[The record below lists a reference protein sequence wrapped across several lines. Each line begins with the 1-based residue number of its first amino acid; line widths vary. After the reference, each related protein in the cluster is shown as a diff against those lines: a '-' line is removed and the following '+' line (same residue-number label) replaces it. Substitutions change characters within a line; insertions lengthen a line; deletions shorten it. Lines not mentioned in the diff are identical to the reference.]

1 MAGLAGS
8 NFIKT
13 TLITLSI
20 LVGACNNEKDL
31 RSNEDG
37 PSNVEEVNVMKLYTR
52 HCVDCHGENGDLGLM
67 GAKSLVTSTMP
78 ISERIELITHGSKN
92 GKMNPF
98 GVEHYGDLNTIEI
111 EALAHFLET
120 LRH

>member
-1 MAGLAGS
+1 
-8 NFIKT
+8 
-13 TLITLSI
+13 
-20 LVGACNNEKDL
+20 
-31 RSNEDG
+31 
-37 PSNVEEVNVMKLYTR
+37 
-52 HCVDCHGENGDLGLM
+52 M
-67 GAKSLVTSTMP
+67 GAKSLVTSTIT

>member
-1 MAGLAGS
+1 MADLAGS

-13 TLITLSI
+13 TIVTLS
-20 LVGACNNEKDL
+20 LLAGACNNEKN
-31 RSNEDG
+31 SISTEVG
-37 PSNVEEVNVMKLYTR
+37 PTTLEEVNVLKLYIR

-67 GAKSLVTSTMP
+67 GAKSLVTSAMP

-92 GKMNPF
+92 GKMKPF

-111 EALAHFLET
+111 EALAKYIET